1 MNEFTKKINNI
12 WQKRI
17 TLIKKSLDI
26 DSTMLEVV
34 NVHRLTW
41 IILIYNSIFKHIHVI
56 AYLNI
61 YFYVTYVMQNFIN
74 IVYNSQ
80 YSGGKLI

>member
-1 MNEFTKKINNI
+1 MENCYKWMNEFTNKINNV
-12 WQKRI
+12 WQKGI

-41 IILIYNSIFKHIHVI
+41 IVLIYYSIFKHIHVI
-56 AYLNI
+56 AYFNI
-61 YFYVTYVMQNFIN
+61 F
-74 IVYNSQ
+74 
-80 YSGGKLI
+80 

>member
-1 MNEFTKKINNI
+1 MNEFKNKINNV
-12 WQKRI
+12 WQKGI
-17 TLIKKSLDI
+17 TLIKSLDI

-34 NVHRLTW
+34 NVHWLIW

-61 YFYVTYVMQNFIN
+61 F
-74 IVYNSQ
+74 
-80 YSGGKLI
+80 